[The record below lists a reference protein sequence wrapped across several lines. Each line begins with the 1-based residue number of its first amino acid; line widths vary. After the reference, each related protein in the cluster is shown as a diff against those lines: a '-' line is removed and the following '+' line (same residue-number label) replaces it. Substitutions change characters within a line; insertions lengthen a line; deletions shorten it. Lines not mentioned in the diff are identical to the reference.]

1 MANDS
6 PKLSVDLE
14 ARITAFEKQLKRAT
28 ATADKQFGTIEKRGA
43 AMTSR
48 LDAQLANIGSGIK
61 GNVLGFFTGIGSGAL
76 AALAP
81 VALFNTALETIDDA
95 SHLVD
100 VADRIGLTTTALQE
114 LSFGFSQAG
123 VDQATFETGMEQ
135 FSKRIGE
142 AATKGGRLADI
153 LKANGIAIRDSN
165 GQIKTSEQL
174 LASYAELVRNAASEQ
189 EKMVLVTEA
198 FGRGGADFLNAL
210 KDGAAGINGMAKAAE
225 DAGGVID
232 EQLLRRAEELG
243 DRWDAA
249 WRRFSVSAQSAILTA
264 IEGLDGLNGRMNE
277 FLKNRQAAEMGALA
291 GSLVGQPGDVVTG
304 PGRSD
309 KPDAI
314 DTRIAQAFGG
324 EIAKADTALVE
335 ALQKRYGAAA
345 SKATVIPGEK
355 TSGGGGGGRNAAAA
369 AALREAEAVLR
380 VIEGLKEEQ
389 QLRGATDLEREKA
402 NALRQAGSAATAEQR
417 AEIEQL
423 VEAIYREREATEAA
437 ADASQELRDIGRD
450 VLGGMIS
457 DLRAGKTR
465 AEALAGALDKVAN
478 KLLDIGLD
486 ALFSGSGGG
495 FGGIFSLLGF
505 AKGGFVKLAGGG
517 QVRGPGGPTG
527 DKIPAMLS
535 DGEHVTNARS
545 AKKYRALLTAI
556 NNDNMP
562 GFASGGFFGSPI
574 PMPRTPS
581 IPRAANDNRVHVTVG
596 VGADQNGNLLPFVQS
611 VTQDNIRRAS
621 PSIVQ
626 ASVQQSQKATQRN
639 MPNLLAEAQS
649 RRL

>member
-1 MANDS
+1 MAKAKKVSSDS
-6 PKLSVDLE
+6 MS
-14 ARITAFEKQLKRAT
+14 A
-28 ATADKQFGTIEKRGA
+28 IERRGA
-43 AMTSR
+43 QMTSR
-48 LDAQLANIGSGIK
+48 LDAQFAKIGSGLK

-76 AALAP
+76 AALGP
-81 VALFNTALETIDDA
+81 ISLFNVALKTIDDA
-95 SHLVD
+95 SRLVD

-153 LKANGIAIRDSN
+153 LKANGIAIRDTN
-165 GQIKTSEQL
+165 GQIKSSEQL

-189 EKMVLVTEA
+189 ERMVLVTEA
-198 FGRGGADFLNAL
+198 FGKGGGDFLNAL

-232 EQLLRRAEELG
+232 EQLLRRAEEMG

-264 IEGLDGLNGRMNE
+264 IEGLDGLNGRMQE

-291 GSLVGQPGDVVTG
+291 GSLAGQPGDVVTG

-324 EIAKADTALVE
+324 EIQKADTALVD

-345 SKATVIPGEK
+345 SKATIIPGEK
-355 TSGGGGGGRNAAAA
+355 SSGGGGGGGRNAAAA
-369 AALREAEAVLR
+369 AAIREAEAVLS

-389 QLRGATDLEREKA
+389 ALIGATEVEREKA

-457 DLRAGKTR
+457 DLRSGQSG
-465 AEALAGALDKVAN
+465 AEALAGALDKVAS
-478 KLLDIGLD
+478 KLLEIGLD
-486 ALFSGSGGG
+486 SLFSGTGGG
-495 FGGIFSLLGF
+495 FGGIFSALGF
-505 AKGGFVKLAGGG
+505 AKGGYTGNGSKNQPAGVVHKGEY
-517 QVRGPGGPTG
+517 VFSKAAT
-527 DKIPAMLS
+527 DKIGAANLENLHR
-535 DGEHVTNARS
+535 G
-545 AKKYRALLTAI
+545 Y
-556 NNDNMP
+556 
-562 GFASGGFFGSPI
+562 ASGGLVSAI
-574 PMPRTPS
+574 PSLATPRIMPAGNQNRPQVVELHVVGEPGPEF
-581 IPRAANDNRVHVTVG
+581 IPTIQAHSRDVAVK
-596 VGADQNGNLLPFVQS
+596 
-611 VTQDNIRRAS
+611 VTQAGLGKYDKQLNRTIGG
-621 PSIVQ
+621 
-626 ASVQQSQKATQRN
+626 K
-639 MPNLLAEAQS
+639 LANAQS
-649 RRL
+649 RHL

>member
-1 MANDS
+1 
-6 PKLSVDLE
+6 
-14 ARITAFEKQLKRAT
+14 
-28 ATADKQFGTIEKRGA
+28 
-43 AMTSR
+43 MTSR
-48 LDAQLANIGSGIK
+48 LDGQFAKIGSGLK

-81 VALFNTALETIDDA
+81 VALFNTALKTIDDA
-95 SHLVD
+95 SRLVD

-153 LKANGIAIRDSN
+153 LKANGIAIRDTN
-165 GQIKTSEQL
+165 GQIKSSEQL

-189 EKMVLVTEA
+189 ERMVLVTEA
-198 FGRGGADFLNAL
+198 FGKGGGDFLNAL

-232 EQLLRRAEELG
+232 EQLLRRAEEMG

-264 IEGLDGLNGRMNE
+264 IEGLDGLNGRMQE

-291 GSLVGQPGDVVTG
+291 GSLAGQPGDVVTG
-304 PGRSD
+304 PGRSG

-324 EIAKADTALVE
+324 EIQKADTALVE
-335 ALQKRYGAAA
+335 ALQKRYGTAA

-355 TSGGGGGGRNAAAA
+355 SSGGGGGGGRNAAAA

-389 QLRGATDLEREKA
+389 ALIGATEVEREKA
-402 NALRQAGSAATAEQR
+402 NALRQAGTAATAEQR

-423 VEAIYREREATEAA
+423 VEAIYHEREATEAA
-437 ADASQELRDIGRD
+437 ADASQELRDIGKD

-457 DLRAGKTR
+457 DLRSGQSG
-465 AEALAGALDKVAN
+465 AEALAGALDKVAS

-486 ALFSGSGGG
+486 SLFSGSGGG
-495 FGGIFSLLGF
+495 LGGIFSLFGF
-505 AKGGFVKLAGGG
+505 AKGGYTGNGAKNQPAGI
-517 QVRGPGGPTG
+517 VHRGEYVFSKAATERIGAGNLE
-527 DKIPAMLS
+527 AMHR
-535 DGEHVTNARS
+535 G
-545 AKKYRALLTAI
+545 Y
-556 NNDNMP
+556 
-562 GFASGGFFGSPI
+562 ASGGLVGSI
-574 PMPRTPS
+574 PS
-581 IPRAANDNRVHVTVG
+581 IMPSVPRITPAANQNRPQVVELHVVG
-596 VGADQNGNLLPFVQS
+596 EPGPEFIPTIQAHSRDVAVK
-611 VTQDNIRRAS
+611 VTQAGIGQYDKRLPGKMPGLIAS
-621 PSIVQ
+621 
-626 ASVQQSQKATQRN
+626 
-639 MPNLLAEAQS
+639 AQS

>member
-1 MANDS
+1 MANDQS
-6 PKLSVDLE
+6 KKLAVDVI
-14 ARITAFEKQLKRAT
+14 ARIDKLEKGMAKAKKVSSDSMG
-28 ATADKQFGTIEKRGA
+28 AIEKRGA
-43 AMTSR
+43 LMTSR
-48 LDAQLANIGSGIK
+48 LDAQFAKIGSGLK

-81 VALFNTALETIDDA
+81 VALFNTALKTIDDA
-95 SHLVD
+95 SRLVD

-123 VDQATFETGMEQ
+123 VDQATFETGLEQ

-153 LKANGIAIRDSN
+153 LKANGIAIRDTN
-165 GQIKTSEQL
+165 GQIKSSEQL

-189 EKMVLVTEA
+189 ERMVLVTEA
-198 FGRGGADFLNAL
+198 FGKGGGDFLNAL
-210 KDGAAGINGMAKAAE
+210 NDGAAGINNMKKAAE

-264 IEGLDGLNGRMNE
+264 IEGLDGLNSRMNE
-277 FLKNRQAAEMGALA
+277 FLLKRQAAEMGSLA

-324 EIAKADTALVE
+324 EIQKADTALVD

-345 SKATVIPGEK
+345 SKATIIPGEK
-355 TSGGGGGGRNAAAA
+355 SSGGGGGAGGGRNAAAA
-369 AALREAEAVLR
+369 AAIREAEAVLS

-389 QLRGATDLEREKA
+389 ALIGATEVEREKA
-402 NALRQAGSAATAEQR
+402 NALRQAGSAATAAQR

-423 VEAIYREREATEAA
+423 VEAIYRERAATEAA
-437 ADASQELRDIGRD
+437 ADASQELRDIGKD

-457 DLRAGKTR
+457 DLRAGQSG

-478 KLLDIGLD
+478 KLLEIGLD
-486 ALFSGSGGG
+486 SLFSGSGGG
-495 FGGIFSLLGF
+495 FGGIFSVLGF
-505 AKGGFVKLAGGG
+505 AKGGYTGNGSKNQPAGVVHKGEVVFSQDDVKRFGGAEN
-517 QVRGPGGPTG
+517 VERMRRG
-527 DKIPAMLS
+527 
-535 DGEHVTNARS
+535 
-545 AKKYRALLTAI
+545 Y
-556 NNDNMP
+556 
-562 GFASGGFFGSPI
+562 ASGGLVSAI
-574 PMPRTPS
+574 PSLATPRIAPAGNQNRPQVVELHVVGEPGPEF
-581 IPRAANDNRVHVTVG
+581 IPTIQAHSRDVAVK
-596 VGADQNGNLLPFVQS
+596 
-611 VTQDNIRRAS
+611 VTQAGLGRFDKALPGKMPGLIAS
-621 PSIVQ
+621 
-626 ASVQQSQKATQRN
+626 
-639 MPNLLAEAQS
+639 AQS

>member
-1 MANDS
+1 MSA
-6 PKLSVDLE
+6 
-14 ARITAFEKQLKRAT
+14 
-28 ATADKQFGTIEKRGA
+28 IERRGA
-43 AMTSR
+43 QMTSR
-48 LDAQLANIGSGIK
+48 LDAQFAKVGSGLK

-76 AALAP
+76 AALGPIAI
-81 VALFNTALETIDDA
+81 FNTALKTIDDA
-95 SHLVD
+95 SRLVD

-153 LKANGIAIRDSN
+153 LKANGIAIRDTN
-165 GQIKTSEQL
+165 GQIKSSEQL

-189 EKMVLVTEA
+189 ERMVLVTEA
-198 FGRGGADFLNAL
+198 FGKGGGDFLNAL

-232 EQLLRRAEELG
+232 EQLLRRAEEMG

-264 IEGLDGLNGRMNE
+264 IEGLDGLNGRMQE

-291 GSLVGQPGDVVTG
+291 GSLAGQPGDVVTG

-324 EIAKADTALVE
+324 EIQKADTALVD

-345 SKATVIPGEK
+345 GKATIIPGEK
-355 TSGGGGGGRNAAAA
+355 SSGSGGGGGRNAAAA

-380 VIEGLKEEQ
+380 VIEGLKEEKD
-389 QLRGATDLEREKA
+389 LIGATEVEREKA
-402 NALRQAGSAATAEQR
+402 NALRQAGTAATAEQR

-437 ADASQELRDIGRD
+437 ADASQELRDIGKD

-457 DLRAGKTR
+457 DLRSGQSG

-478 KLLDIGLD
+478 KLLEIGLD
-486 ALFSGSGGG
+486 SLFSGGGGG
-495 FGGIFSLLGF
+495 FGSIFSALGF
-505 AKGGFVKLAGGG
+505 AKGGYTGNGSKNQPAGVVHKGEY
-517 QVRGPGGPTG
+517 VFSKASV
-527 DKIPAMLS
+527 DKIGAANLEMLHR
-535 DGEHVTNARS
+535 G
-545 AKKYRALLTAI
+545 Y
-556 NNDNMP
+556 
-562 GFASGGFFGSPI
+562 ASGGLVSAMPSLGSPRI
-574 PMPRTPS
+574 MP
-581 IPRAANDNRVHVTVG
+581 AANQNRPQVVEIHVVG
-596 VGADQNGNLLPFVQS
+596 EPGPEFIPTIQAHSRDVAVR
-611 VTQDNIRRAS
+611 VTQAGIGQYDKRLPGKMPGLIAS
-621 PSIVQ
+621 
-626 ASVQQSQKATQRN
+626 
-639 MPNLLAEAQS
+639 AQS